1 MSLKL
6 SCFVLVT
13 LIFVTGCQQQTSA
26 TSSKGIVTANS
37 TYIEH
42 FGNPPQVSK
51 GLGYARVAFFP
62 HVENPQTVSAVPL
75 YLFSNNDQLQQ
86 ILQRLTS
93 NDAILSAN
101 SQLFNPLSAEDHLT
115 NFQIENK
122 TLTLDLTTPRK
133 LVKTNL
139 SAISLSLTE
148 TALQFPEIKRVRI
161 LFNGE
166 PLDFMP
172 SEGFQHAPR
181 KISAVDPPTLIGI
194 TGMWE
199 KGATELEEIL
209 VNFDRPVVINTIR
222 LTNSA
227 GEDIQGKYFRSIFDM
242 AVVVHP
248 LNAESYTEG
257 STIHAQW
264 NVTDTLG
271 RSNSGKKT
279 FHLKKRIH

>member
-13 LIFVTGCQQQTSA
+13 LIFVTGCQQQTSD

-62 HVENPQTVSAVPL
+62 HVENPQTISAVPL

-93 NDAILSAN
+93 DDAILSAN
-101 SQLFNPLSAEDHLT
+101 SQLFNPLSAGDRLK

-133 LVKTNL
+133 LIRTDL
-139 SAISLSLTE
+139 SAIALSLTE

-172 SEGFQHAPR
+172 SEGFQHTPQ

-194 TGMWE
+194 TGIWE
-199 KGATELEEIL
+199 KGAAELEEIII
-209 VNFDRPVVINTIR
+209 NFDRPVVINTIR

-227 GEDIQGKYFRSIFDM
+227 GEDIQGEYFRSIFDM

-248 LNAESYTEG
+248 LNAESYVEG

-264 NVTDTLG
+264 NVTDTLD

-279 FHLKKRIH
+279 FHLEKRTH